1 MEATLAAYLTRLYS
15 YNKWA
20 NELIIPFIEAQQA
33 HDHPEIM
40 KLLSHYLAAQE
51 IWISRIQGR
60 PAEVKGVWEMYDIS
74 TCKTLADNTAENW
87 LTFLQ
92 ASTPADYHKIIAY
105 KNTQGNYYETPVID
119 IACHCVNHAT
129 YHRAQITKLMR
140 QAGKEVINTDFITY
154 AREVALPEL
163 SI

>member
-1 MEATLAAYLTRLYS
+1 MEATLGAYLLRLYN

-20 NELIIPFIEAQQA
+20 NELLLPFIGAQEATTE
-33 HDHPEIM
+33 PEIM
-40 KLLSHYLAAQE
+40 KLASHYLAAQE

-60 PAEVKGVWEMYDIS
+60 PAEVKGVWEMYELATCQELASS
-74 TCKTLADNTAENW
+74 TAANW
-87 LTFLQ
+87 LAFVS

-105 KNTQGNYYETPVID
+105 KNTQGHYYETPVID
-119 IACHCVNHAT
+119 IMCHCVNHAT

-154 AREVALPEL
+154 AREVGLPEL
-163 SI
+163 SV